1 MLDINFIREN
11 KEVVDRAQKLKKVK
25 KIVNLDELLSLHE
38 DRKSLSQKRD
48 ELNAQKNAAAKERN
62 IEEGTRIKAEA
73 QAVEA
78 QYNEVEKKYISMML
92 SLPNVFSPDTPE
104 GKDDTENKV
113 IRNWGDKPAFDFE
126 PKEHYVLGE
135 ALGVIDK
142 ETAGDVSGSRFGY
155 LKGDLAL
162 LQFALIQFC
171 LSTLTDQKK
180 IDEIVK
186 NLGLDINPKAFTA
199 VVPPV
204 MVKTAVYNRMARLE
218 PSDDKYKIEGED
230 LWLAGSAEH
239 SLGPMYM
246 DTMLEEE
253 ALPIR
258 MVGYSTAFRKEAGT
272 YGKDTNGILRMHQFD
287 KLEMETFSLPEYSI
301 QEQDLMVGIQEYF
314 MQTLKLPYQVVAI
327 CTGDMGIPDY
337 RQMDIETWMP
347 GQNKYRETHTSDL
360 MTSFQSRRL
369 NTRVKRV
376 DGGKD
381 FVHMNDATAFAIGRT
396 LIAIMENYQQADGT
410 VKIPEA
416 LQPFMG
422 GKTEIGK
429 IIV

>member
-73 QAVEA
+73 QAIEA
-78 QYNEVEKKYISMML
+78 EYNEVEKKYISMML

-186 NLGLDINPKAFTA
+186 NLGLDINPKAFIA

-230 LWLAGSAEH
+230 LWLTGSAEH
-239 SLGPMYM
+239 ALGPMFM
-246 DTMLEEE
+246 DTLLEEE
-253 ALPIR
+253 ALPLRYI
-258 MVGYSTAFRKEAGT
+258 GYSTAFRKEAGT

-369 NTRVKRV
+369 NTRVRRV

-416 LQPFMG
+416 LQSFMG

>member
-48 ELNAQKNAAAKERN
+48 ELNAQKNTAAKERN
-62 IEEGTRIKAEA
+62 IEEGTRIKAEV

-78 QYNEVEKKYISMML
+78 QYNEVEKKYIAMML

-113 IRNWGDKPAFDFE
+113 IRNWGVKPAFDFE
-126 PKEHYVLGE
+126 PKEHFVLGE

-142 ETAGDVSGSRFGY
+142 ETAGEVSGSRFGY

-180 IDEIVK
+180 IDHIVK
-186 NLGLDINPKAFTA
+186 KLGLDINPKAFVA

-230 LWLAGSAEH
+230 LWLTGSAEH

-258 MVGYSTAFRKEAGT
+258 MIGYSTAFRKEAGT

-301 QEQDLMVGIQEYF
+301 QEQDLMVGIQEYL
-314 MQTLKLPYQVVAI
+314 MQSLKLPYQVVAI

-369 NTRVKRV
+369 NTKVKRV

-410 VKIPEA
+410 VKIPEV

-429 IIV
+429 IVV